1 MNISFWQHRQGFIY
15 AFALCWF
22 CRLLVDGNARL
33 INWSAPMY
41 HSSEIGACGVE
52 STVIE
57 TYLVD
62 GKQLSADQCLALFGA
77 MPLFDRQ
84 IKVLERIEG
93 DTIIDIGCYT
103 GAFVRAAS
111 LRFPDKTVIG
121 VDYFDDNIRIARLL
135 YPDIRDRFR
144 RMSIYRL
151 EIADGSVDCVT
162 LQEVLEHLE
171 GAALAVKEVNR
182 VLKQGGALIV
192 SVPNPFC
199 VWRMTKFV
207 WLELGNAIRRWRGRS
222 SRLAAEVLSDI
233 EWDRHVYAWTPQ
245 TLLALLASNG
255 FEYVEHCYETGVADR
270 LRRWFLTALPFFGP
284 TQILKV
290 RKVAPASPAIV

>member
-1 MNISFWQHRQGFIY
+1 M
-15 AFALCWF
+15 
-22 CRLLVDGNARL
+22 LVSSPYYYLGGKAPL
-33 INWSAPMY
+33 INPSAPMY
-41 HSSEIGACGVE
+41 HSSEIAAYGVE
-52 STVIE
+52 SREDKSERARE

-93 DTIIDIGCYT
+93 DAVIGIGCYT
-103 GAFVRAAS
+103 GAFVREAS
-111 LRFPDKTVIG
+111 RRFPDKRVIG
-121 VDYFDDNIRIARLL
+121 VDYFEDNIRIAHLL
-135 YPDIRDRFR
+135 YPDIRDRFQK
-144 RMSIYRL
+144 MSIYRL

-182 VLKQGGALIV
+182 ILKQGGALII
-192 SVPNPFC
+192 SMPNPFC

-207 WLELGNAIRRWRGRS
+207 WLELGNALRRWRGRS
-222 SRLAAEVLSDI
+222 PRLGAEVLSDI

-245 TLLALLASNG
+245 TLLALLAGNG
-255 FEYVEHCYETGVADR
+255 FEYVEHCYETACRIGCGVGFS
-270 LRRWFLTALPFFGP
+270 RRCRSSGQRRF
-284 TQILKV
+284 
-290 RKVAPASPAIV
+290 

>member
-1 MNISFWQHRQGFIY
+1 
-15 AFALCWF
+15 
-22 CRLLVDGNARL
+22 
-33 INWSAPMY
+33 MY
-41 HSSEIGACGVE
+41 QSSEIGAYGVDSAAGKPE
-52 STVIE
+52 EARE

-62 GKQLSADQCLALFGA
+62 GKQLSAGQCRALFGA

-93 DTIIDIGCYT
+93 DTVLDIGCYT
-103 GAFVRAAS
+103 GVFVREAS
-111 LRFPDKTVIG
+111 RRFPDKTVIG
-121 VDYFDDNIRIARLL
+121 VDYFEDNIRIAHLL
-135 YPDIRDRFR
+135 YPDIRDRFQQ
-144 RMSIYRL
+144 MSIYRL
-151 EIADGSVDCVT
+151 EIVDGSVDCVT

-182 VLKQGGALIV
+182 ILKQGGALVV

-207 WLELGNAIRRWRGRS
+207 WLELGNVLRRWRGRS
-222 SRLAAEVLSDI
+222 PRLGAEVLSDI

-245 TLLALLASNG
+245 TLLALLAGNG

-290 RKVAPASPAIV
+290 RKVAPASSALV